1 MNELDVLL
9 EQSESIFEAIMDL
22 ETKSYFVKAYVKFI
36 KSSDYQLYK
45 LLKEQQ
51 LSNNS
56 KEIADK
62 IDYLETY
69 GPVSDILYLRNS
81 CQDVQKYINL
91 KKLNR
96 RINNEINFIN
106 DKSNMCKERVKIC

>member
-1 MNELDVLL
+1 MSELEVLL
-9 EQSESIFEAIMDL
+9 EQSESIIKSIMDL
-22 ETKSYFVKAYVKFI
+22 ETKSYFVKAYVRFI

-56 KEIADK
+56 EEISK
-62 IDYLETY
+62 RINYLETY

-81 CQDVQKYINL
+81 CQDVKNYISL
-91 KKLNR
+91 KKLNK

-106 DKSNMCKERVKIC
+106 NKSNMCKGRVKVC